1 MHITTH
7 TDPRV
12 CPKVKRT
19 LFPLSFSFN
28 IFHFPFLFPLSVCSH
43 VHLATLLQL
52 MLIAFGHNWTTWTG
66 LGWATVAVAS
76 SVAEGLFQV
85 CRIFKYVLSDT
96 PQFGA
101 ILFDVSVG
109 AQCDALVHFA
119 KDLRKQ
125 HTRVL
130 SIPSVCGYLS
140 IIAWVSR
147 FTKTYFHFLSGL
159 KRSWDSSRCFPFGNC
174 TVRRRYTISPAM
186 SNKLIL

>member
-1 MHITTH
+1 MFTFTSR
-7 TDPRV
+7 DPSAIDV
-12 CPKVKRT
+12 DC
-19 LFPLSFSFN
+19 LW
-28 IFHFPFLFPLSVCSH
+28 
-43 VHLATLLQL
+43 AQL
-52 MLIAFGHNWTTWTG
+52 DDLDWAG
-66 LGWATVAVAS
+66 LGWSTVAVAS

-130 SIPSVCGYLS
+130 SIPSVCG
-140 IIAWVSR
+140 
-147 FTKTYFHFLSGL
+147 
-159 KRSWDSSRCFPFGNC
+159 
-174 TVRRRYTISPAM
+174 
-186 SNKLIL
+186 

>member
-28 IFHFPFLFPLSVCSH
+28 IFHFPFLFPISVCSH
-43 VHLATLLQL
+43 LHLATLLQL

-76 SVAEGLFQV
+76 SVAEGFFQV

-96 PQFGA
+96 RQFGA

-125 HTRVL
+125 HTLVFYLYHLFAVICRLSHGQVDSPRHTFTFFQVL
-130 SIPSVCGYLS
+130 KGLGIVLD
-140 IIAWVSR
+140 A
-147 FTKTYFHFLSGL
+147 FLL
-159 KRSWDSSRCFPFGNC
+159 E
-174 TVRRRYTISPAM
+174 TV
-186 SNKLIL
+186 L